1 MSKNLSIMSR
11 SHAAHL
17 KASLGLL
24 EARIL
29 IEF

>member
-1 MSKNLSIMSR
+1 MELGILGR
-11 SHAAHL
+11 RYAAHL

-29 IEF
+29 IEI